1 MISVNGNHGGTNMN
15 IKLEIHPKYKEPE
28 LHLCASKDSEHIRK
42 VYQTIKNVLDISVMA
57 YSDGEVIPVGSS
69 DIIRIYAQNQR
80 VFVTTAKGDYR
91 LHERLYELEEMLN
104 NSMFLRI
111 SNSEIVNLKKIRRLD
126 TSLTGTVKMFLDEDV
141 ETFVSR
147 RYVTKIKKALG
158 I

>member
-1 MISVNGNHGGTNMN
+1 MK
-15 IKLEIHPKYKEPE
+15 IKLEISPKYKEVE
-28 LHLCASKDSEHIRK
+28 VHICSDTDSEQVKK
-42 VYQTIKNVLDISVMA
+42 VYRSIKSVIDTSVMA
-57 YSDGEVIPVGSS
+57 HFDGEVIPVGSG
-69 DIIRIYAQNQR
+69 DIIRIYAQNQK

-91 LHERLYELEEMLN
+91 LHERLYELEEMLD
-104 NSMFLRI
+104 NSVFLRI

-126 TSLTGTVKMFLDEDV
+126 TNLTGTVKMFLDENV

>member
-1 MISVNGNHGGTNMN
+1 MK
-15 IKLEIHPKYKEPE
+15 IKLEINPKYIEPE
-28 LHLCASKDSEHIRK
+28 VHICSNTDSEAVRKLYRTIRNA
-42 VYQTIKNVLDISVMA
+42 VDTSVMA
-57 YSDGEVIPVGSS
+57 HIDGEVIPVGSS

-91 LHERLYELEEMLN
+91 LHERLYELEEMLD
-104 NSMFLRI
+104 NSVFLRI
-111 SNSEIVNLKKIRRLD
+111 SNSEIVNLKKLRRMD
-126 TSLTGTVKMFLDEDV
+126 TSLTGTVKMFLDEGI

>member
-1 MISVNGNHGGTNMN
+1 MK
-15 IKLEIHPKYKEPE
+15 IKLDINPKYTETE
-28 LHLCASKDSEHIRK
+28 VHICSDADSEAVRK
-42 VYQTIKNVLDISVMA
+42 VYRAIKNAVDTSVMA
-57 YSDGEVIPVGSS
+57 HFDGEVIPVGSS

-80 VFVTTAKGDYR
+80 VFVTTAKGDFR
-91 LHERLYELEEMLN
+91 LHERLYELEEMLD
-104 NSMFLRI
+104 NSVFLRI
-111 SNSEIVNLKKIRRLD
+111 SNSEIVNLKKIRRMD